1 VTRATW
7 LRPPAW
13 IAVTSAVA
21 IAAWLAAPAAV
32 SSASAGSGHP
42 AVAGGAADHGRPDRL
57 ALVPLSN
64 SRPELVSGGEI
75 LVRVEVPPHVSASQV
90 SVFADFTNVTRD
102 FEAQADGSLL
112 GLVTGLHAGPSVLV
126 AITGHNFAV
135 LPVIDHPITGP
146 VFSGRQQL
154 PFFCQ
159 TTSFG
164 LAPAT
169 MPDCSAP
176 TVVSYQYF
184 STSGTFKPLADPS
197 KHPADLATA
206 TVNGRTV
213 PYIVRIETGT
223 IDRAV
228 YQTAALYDGS
238 SPSPLRPDTSWN
250 GKLIYTFGGG
260 CDSGF
265 HQGNSTGGVLDDQFL
280 SQGYGVASSTLNVLD
295 NNCSTIISAEAA
307 MMVKEHFIDTYG
319 PVQFTI
325 GWGGSGGAIQQYDIA
340 DEYPGILDG
349 IVPSISFPDP
359 LTVGGPVTDC
369 RLLDSF
375 FAGPGSSFTAAQM
388 TAIAGF
394 NDYTSCKSWDA
405 AFANRATATGSCNG
419 AIPTAD
425 QWNPVTN
432 PHGVICN
439 SNEQI
444 VNQVGINPATGF
456 PNSALDN
463 TGVQYGL
470 EALDSG
476 AITPAQFATLNADIG
491 GLDYTG
497 AEVAQRSDG
506 SLRALQAVYA
516 DDLFNSGS
524 LGLRGTP
531 VIDQRIDLDFG
542 GLLLDIHTTDWSFIM
557 RARLLAANRTDGNQV
572 IIENEP
578 TTAEVN
584 AANTY
589 ELAQMDAW
597 LTSIENDHSHRSAQQ
612 KVLDDKPAGLTDGC
626 YLSATDLVHQTL
638 TDPGTGQCGTAY
650 PVASNPRTA
659 AGEGLTMPALKC
671 SLKPLNFGD
680 YPVTFTAAEQQ
691 ELRQAFPTGV
701 CDYSRPGV
709 GARPPIADW
718 LSYGDNPHSVTPPIP
733 LPPPWGSF

>member
-1 VTRATW
+1 
-7 LRPPAW
+7 
-13 IAVTSAVA
+13 
-21 IAAWLAAPAAV
+21 
-32 SSASAGSGHP
+32 
-42 AVAGGAADHGRPDRL
+42 
-57 ALVPLSN
+57 VPLSN
-64 SRPELVSGGEI
+64 PRPELVSGGEV
-75 LVRVEVPPHVSASQV
+75 LVRVEVPPGVAASQV
-90 SVFADFTNVTRD
+90 RVFDDFKNVTSD

-112 GLVTGLHAGPSVLV
+112 GLVTGLKTGPSVLV
-126 AITGHNFAV
+126 AFADRQVAV
-135 LPVIDHPITGP
+135 LPVVDHPITGP

-159 TTSFG
+159 TTVFG
-164 LAPAT
+164 LKPAS

-184 STSGTFKPLADPS
+184 STSGVFKPLANPA
-197 KHPADLATA
+197 KRPADLATA
-206 TVNGRTV
+206 TVNGHTV
-213 PYIVRIETGT
+213 PYIVRVETGT

-238 SPSPLRPDTSWN
+238 APSPLRPDTSWN

-280 SQGYGVASSTLNVLD
+280 SLGYAVASSTLNVLD

-340 DEYPGILDG
+340 DQYPGILDG

-375 FAGPGSSFTAAQM
+375 FAGPGSSFTAAQK
-388 TAIAGF
+388 TAISGF
-394 NDYTSCKSWDA
+394 NDYTSCESWDET
-405 AFANRATATGSCNG
+405 FANRATATGSCNA
-419 AIPTAD
+419 AIPVAD
-425 QWNPVTN
+425 EWNPVTN

-470 EALDSG
+470 SALDSG

-497 AEVAQRSDG
+497 AEVAQRSDA
-506 SLRALQAVYA
+506 SLQALQAVYA

-524 LGLRGTP
+524 LGLRTTP
-531 VIDQRIDLDFG
+531 VIDQRLDLDLAGFP
-542 GLLLDIHTTDWSFIM
+542 LDIHTTDWSFVM

-572 IIENEP
+572 IIENAP
-578 TTAEVN
+578 TTAETN

-589 ELAQMDAW
+589 ELAEMDAW
-597 LTSIENDHSHRSAQQ
+597 LTNIENDHSYRSAQQ
-612 KVLDDKPAGLTDGC
+612 KVLDDKPADLTDGC

-659 AGEGLTMPALKC
+659 AGEGLAMPALKC
-671 SLKPLNFGD
+671 SLQPLNFSD
-680 YPVTFTAAEQQ
+680 YPVTFTAAEQA

-709 GARPPIADW
+709 GSRPPIASW
-718 LSYGDNPHSVTPPIP
+718 LSYGDNPDSVTGPIP
-733 LPPPWGSF
+733 LPPPAASY